1 MTGPSDQAAGAREAV
16 ARNPLWYHT
25 IEVAPGVCTPGVFDL
40 RPVVDRLPW
49 PDVRGRRCLDVGTYD
64 GFLAFELERR
74 GAREVVATDISDH
87 AEWDHEVRLGGR
99 STELLEEIAGEKG
112 AGFEIARDLLG
123 SSVQKRE
130 LNAYDLSPE
139 LVGEFDVVVCGSL
152 LLHLRDPLRA
162 LAAIRSV
169 CRDVFMSAEQVDLL
183 LTRLHPRMPIARVDG
198 TSGRGQW
205 WIANAAGHRRLLE
218 AAGFDVLRSTGVYL
232 EPLGEA
238 HPGRGAAR
246 RAPRELADRLL
257 GGGEGVP
264 HAAALARKVHAGGG
278 AGGGA

>member
-1 MTGPSDQAAGAREAV
+1 MTGAADPVRAREAI

-25 IEVAPGVCTPGVFDL
+25 IDLAPGVSTPGVFDL
-40 RPVVDRLPW
+40 RGVVHRLPW
-49 PDVRGRRCLDVGTYD
+49 PDVCGRRCLDVGTYD

-74 GAREVVATDISDH
+74 GAAEVIATDISEH

-99 STELLEEIAGEKG
+99 STELLEEIGGQKG
-112 AGFEIARDLLG
+112 AGFQIARELLG

-139 LVGEFDVVVCGSL
+139 AVGEFDVVVCGSL

-169 CRDVFMSAEQVDLL
+169 TRELFMSIEQVDLL
-183 LTRLHPRMPIARVDG
+183 LTRMHPRRPLARIDG

-205 WIANAAGHRRLLE
+205 WVANAAGHRRLLE
-218 AAGFDVLRSTGVYL
+218 AAGFDVGRATGVYL
-232 EPLGEA
+232 EPLGEG
-238 HPGRGAAR
+238 HPGRGAR
-246 RAPRELADRLL
+246 RRDPRALAERLL

-264 HAAALARKVHAGGG
+264 HAAVLTRRA
-278 AGGGA
+278 